1 MADTTA
7 EQLSVLMDGESD
19 VREAEFTLRRLAKDA
34 ELKARWER
42 YHLISDALRN
52 NLPTA
57 IDVRFAERLQQALD
71 AEAALNT
78 PVVRTLPAWYKP
90 AVGFGLAAS
99 VTLAV
104 ALVALGTGQ
113 PDPLATPA
121 VATRTPLPTPVAV
134 APDAEPVLES
144 RLNSYVVNHS
154 EYASMNSVHGVLP
167 YVRMVGYESSKR

>member
-52 NLPTA
+52 NLPA
-57 IDVRFAERLQQALD
+57 ALDIRFAERLQQALD

-78 PVVRTLPAWYKP
+78 LVVRTLPAWYKP

-104 ALVALGTGQ
+104 ALVALGPGRQ
-113 PDPLATPA
+113 PGRLAT
-121 VATRTPLPTPVAV
+121 ATGGAPVTSVTVAV
-134 APDAEPVLES
+134 EAEPVLES
-144 RLNSYVVNHS
+144 RLNRYVVNHS

-167 YVRMVGYESSKR
+167 YVRMVGYEPKR